1 MYKRF
6 FSMLVAVVALG
17 AVVVPA
23 QSAFAIWCIG
33 DDGVPTEFDGDVCP
47 SDIGGPDLGGDPSD
61 GSGSTITAFGCL
73 LNRINAAL
81 NTIVP
86 FLVGIA
92 VFIVIWG
99 VFKYIA
105 SAAEE
110 EKRAEARAFVVW
122 GVVGIFAMVSVWGF
136 VNILVNSF
144 SLSKQAP
151 SQRPT
156 LPLIPGSE

>member
-1 MYKRF
+1 
-6 FSMLVAVVALG
+6 MLVAVVALG

-23 QSAFAIWCIG
+23 RLAWAADARCSDPAFLG
-33 DDGVPTEFDGDVCP
+33 QHMNDGVCTGA
-47 SDIGGPDLGGDPSD
+47 GGN
-61 GSGSTITAFGCL
+61 STITTFGGL
-73 LNRINAAL
+73 LNRVNLVL

-110 EKRAEARAFVVW
+110 EKRAEARAFIVW
-122 GVVGIFAMVSVWGF
+122 GIIGIFAMVSVWGF

-144 SLSKQAP
+144 DLSTQAP
-151 SQRPT
+151 AARPN
-156 LPLIPGSE
+156 LPPIPGS

>member
-1 MYKRF
+1 M
-6 FSMLVAVVALG
+6 VVG
-17 AVVVPA
+17 AAVVPA
-23 QSAFAIWCIG
+23 HFAFACPDGTHSVIRNEGMGDSEYEDCVP
-33 DDGVPTEFDGDVCP
+33 DDG
-47 SDIGGPDLGGDPSD
+47 GGSITSFGG
-61 GSGSTITAFGCL
+61 L
-73 LNRINAAL
+73 LNRVNLVL

-110 EKRAEARAFVVW
+110 EKRTEARAFIVW

-136 VNILVNSF
+136 VNIMVNSF
-144 SLSKQAP
+144 DLSTRAP
-151 SQRPT
+151 SARPN
-156 LPLIPGSE
+156 LPPIPGQ